1 MEPIQ
6 LGRGDAEF
14 TRMVEAESRQSL
26 SKCYQCGNCTA
37 GCPMSFAYDYTASRL
52 MRLIQL
58 GQRERVLSSR
68 AIWMCVTCEAC
79 TTRCPNEIDVARVLD
94 VCRHLARR
102 EGHAGVR
109 AQRLFA
115 DSFLLPLRWF
125 GRSYELGVMGLFKLQ
140 SFKWF
145 ADLALAPAMLLK
157 RKLPFLPQR
166 AKSRKEVA
174 DIFKRFE
181 ERELR
186 ALHESSPE
194 PEEPATNFTPS
205 PGANPEARP

>member
-14 TRMVEAESRQSL
+14 IREVEAASRQSVN
-26 SKCYQCGNCTA
+26 KCYQCGNCTA
-37 GCPMSFAYDYTASRL
+37 GCPMSFSYDYTASQL
-52 MRLIQL
+52 MRLVQL

-68 AIWMCVTCEAC
+68 AVWMCVTCEAC

-102 EGHAGVR
+102 EGYAGVR
-109 AQRLFA
+109 TQRLFA
-115 DSFLLPLRWF
+115 NSFLLPLRWF

-145 ADLALAPAMLLK
+145 ADLALAPIMLLK
-157 RKLPFLPQR
+157 RKLPFLPHR
-166 AKSRKEVA
+166 MKKRREVA

-181 ERELR
+181 ERQLR
-186 ALHESSPE
+186 ALQARTPD
-194 PEEPATNFTPS
+194 PEELEETAE
-205 PGANPEARP
+205 EARS